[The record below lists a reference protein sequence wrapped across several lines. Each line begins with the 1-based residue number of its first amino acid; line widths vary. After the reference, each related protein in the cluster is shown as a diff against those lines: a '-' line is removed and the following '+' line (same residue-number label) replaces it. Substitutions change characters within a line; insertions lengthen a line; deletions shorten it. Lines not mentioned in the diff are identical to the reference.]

1 MFKSL
6 AKNES
11 EKANEHTAIR
21 SKFVV
26 LISTR
31 HSVHQPVCHWGKKNN
46 TCYKLDASY
55 IQFVNCITVFIVKC
69 MSVMKQ
75 KYGCHIYSEV

>member
-31 HSVHQPVCHWGKKNN
+31 HSVHQPVCHWEKK
-46 TCYKLDASY
+46 
-55 IQFVNCITVFIVKC
+55 
-69 MSVMKQ
+69 KQ
-75 KYGCHIYSEV
+75 YML